1 MKTWDRIVI
10 KAWLARN
17 EKDSPRRHPPK
28 ADRIYARYAANIN
41 RAERYLT
48 AERMVERYKYSPYE
62 AYERASDHAY
72 SYPPYAW
79 QHQYWNDVAANIL
92 RIQKEARR

>member
-28 ADRIYARYAANIN
+28 ADRIYARYAANID
-41 RAERYLT
+41 RVEAYLT
-48 AERMVERYKYSPYE
+48 AKRMVERYGYSTTYP
-62 AYERASDHAY
+62 AYERAMDHAY
-72 SYPPYAW
+72 TYPSSEW
-79 QHQYWNDVAANIL
+79 QHKYWRGVAENIL
-92 RIQKEARR
+92 RIQKEA

>member
-28 ADRIYARYAANIN
+28 ADRIYARYATNID

-62 AYERASDHAY
+62 AYERANDHAC
-72 SYPPYAW
+72 SYESNSW
-79 QHQYWNDVAANIL
+79 QFKYWVSVCDYIKQ
-92 RIQKEARR
+92 IQKEA